1 MDINLKIKRG
11 EDVQELRYLK
21 LYTDL
26 KTIRD
31 GQRESG
37 RQRQR
42 ERARERERERESQRE
57 RMRARERKIDRDRER
72 ELD

>member
-1 MDINLKIKRG
+1 MDIKSKIKRG
-11 EDVQELRYLK
+11 EDVQELRQLK
-21 LYTDL
+21 IYTDL

-31 GQRESG
+31 GQRESE

-42 ERARERERERESQRE
+42 ERESERENQRE
-57 RMRARERKIDRDRER
+57 RMRARERKIYRDRER

>member
-11 EDVQELRYLK
+11 KNVQELRQLK

-26 KTIRD
+26 KTIKD
-31 GQRESG
+31 
-37 RQRQR
+37 RQ
-42 ERARERERERESQRE
+42 RERERESQRE
-57 RMRARERKIDRDRER
+57 KIRARERKIDRDTER